1 MLEQIAQI
9 RILLAMVNDNMQ
21 AISKENK
28 LLRKELERLQKENEE
43 LKNKK
48 D

>member
-1 MLEQIAQI
+1 MLEQIVQI

-21 AISKENK
+21 AISKENE

>member
-9 RILLAMVNDNMQ
+9 RILLAIVNDNMQ
-21 AISKENK
+21 AIFKENE

>member
-9 RILLAMVNDNMQ
+9 RILLANVNANMQ
-21 AISKENK
+21 AISQENEF
-28 LLRKELERLQKENEE
+28 LRKEIERLQKENEE
-43 LKNKK
+43 LKSKK

>member
-9 RILLAMVNDNMQ
+9 RILLALVNDNMQ
-21 AISKENK
+21 AISHENES
-28 LLRKELERLQKENEE
+28 LRKEIERLQKENEE

>member
-21 AISKENK
+21 AISHENE

>member
-9 RILLAMVNDNMQ
+9 RILLAMVNNNMQ
-21 AISKENK
+21 AIFHENEF
-28 LLRKELERLQKENEE
+28 LRKEVERLTKENEE

>member
-9 RILLAMVNDNMQ
+9 RILLAMVNNNMQ
-21 AISKENK
+21 AISHENEF
-28 LLRKELERLQKENEE
+28 LRKEVERLTKENEE